1 MPVSRSNPSANP
13 TKQLQ
18 HCSANAASGRH
29 IVVPAGSPS
38 WVTEE
43 LIELTLK
50 TWQPFYSHQ
59 LIETDALEM
68 ILGVDQ
74 LFGVMSRSRCD
85 ETIRGTG
92 KGQ

>member
-1 MPVSRSNPSANP
+1 MSQSGSSTSP
-13 TKQLQ
+13 TKPLQ
-18 HCSANAASGRH
+18 HGKTDAASTRV
-29 IVVPAGSPS
+29 VVPAGAPS
-38 WVTEE
+38 WVTAE

-59 LIETDALEM
+59 LIEADALEM

-85 ETIRGTG
+85 ETIRSTG
-92 KGQ
+92 KGQQP